1 VAYLRTAGSGHP
13 LAFRAAAT
21 LFAALIV
28 VTLLPTAAEARTV
41 HGSYYDDRLYG
52 TDRSDEIYARGG
64 NDRIYPGR
72 GYDYV
77 DCGRGY
83 DVVIDD
89 DWSDDEF
96 RSCERVIQSRRD
108 RDRDWRW

>member
-1 VAYLRTAGSGHP
+1 MA
-13 LAFRAAAT
+13 
-21 LFAALIV
+21 

-41 HGSYYDDRLYG
+41 HGTHRDDRLYG

-89 DWSDDEF
+89 DWNRDEF
-96 RSCERVIQSRRD
+96 RSCERVIQGRRD
-108 RDRDWRW
+108 WERGRRW